1 MGFQTPQFKIG
12 PLLDWAS
19 TGKIQLPDFQREYKW
34 EDERI
39 RQLLVTVLR
48 GHPMGVIMV
57 LQTGNQQVRFKPKPI
72 AGVIGQV
79 EDPAYLLLDGQQ
91 RLTSLF
97 QALTG
102 DGVVATQ
109 DDRKKRLTRR
119 YFLDVLKSLGDAG
132 DQDEAVLS
140 LPEDGVVRSNFGRTV
155 DLDVSTHD
163 RQVAAG
169 IMPFSVLVSGDPAAW
184 MIDYMNAG
192 GPDLVA
198 ERSQVF
204 ARFNAQ
210 VITQVKA
217 YELPAIEL
225 DSSTSKE
232 AVATVFEKVNTGG
245 LPLDVFELLTST
257 FAGDSDYFKEHGTD
271 FRLGED
277 WKLTEQVVAEHP
289 VLRGLQ
295 RTDFLQAVT
304 LLATKDRR
312 ERAAQVDSP
321 GKLPPISARREEILR
336 LELTDYLAW
345 APLVRDA
352 LKWTAKF
359 LTSQHIHAADY
370 VPYRTQVV
378 PLSVFRVVLGEKI
391 DVYGT
396 LERIR
401 QWYWCGVLGELYG
414 STTESRFARDT
425 EQVPG
430 WAAGFAD
437 PTVPVPDTVT
447 VAGFFES
454 RLLSLRTRNA
464 AAYKGIYALLMAQG
478 CRDWKLDQKIEHS
491 SYLEMQVD
499 IHHVFPRAW
508 CDKVGIDPDRRES
521 IVNKT
526 PLAKKTNIF
535 ISGDSP
541 AEYVPRLQAS
551 AGLAAEALDAIVSE
565 HLIAPETLRAADFD
579 AFFARRKA
587 SLLALIDAVMGKPAV
602 RDLAEAVEAP
612 AAFESE
618 PDDLEDVDDADALE
632 SDEGETAEWR

>member
-1 MGFQTPQFKIG
+1 MFQTPQYKIG
-12 PLLDWAS
+12 PLLDWAA

-57 LQTGNQQVRFKPKPI
+57 LQTGNQQVRFKPKAI
-72 AGVIGQV
+72 AGVRGPI

-119 YFLDVLKSLGDAG
+119 YFLDVLKSLGDPG

-140 LPEDGVVRSNFGRTV
+140 LPEDGIVRSNFGRTV
-155 DLDVSTHD
+155 DLDVSTHEK
-163 RQVAAG
+163 QIAAG

-192 GPDLVA
+192 GPELVA

-204 ARFNAQ
+204 AKFNAQ
-210 VITQVKA
+210 VITQVKT

-257 FAGDSDYFKEHGTD
+257 FAGDPTYFAEHGTD

-277 WKLTEQVVAEHP
+277 WKLTEQVIAEHP

-312 ERAAQVDSP
+312 ERAARAGNPV
-321 GKLPPISARREEILR
+321 KLPPISARREEILR
-336 LELTDYLAW
+336 LELPDYLTW
-345 APLVRDA
+345 APRVRDA
-352 LKWTAKF
+352 LKWAAKF
-359 LTSQHIHAADY
+359 LTSQHIHTADY

-425 EQVPG
+425 EQVSA
-430 WAAGFAD
+430 WAAAFAD

-464 AAYKGIYALLMAQG
+464 AAYKGIYALLMALG

-508 CDKVGIDPDRRES
+508 CDKVGIDPDLRES

-541 AEYVPRLQAS
+541 ADYVPRLQSS
-551 AGLAAEALDAIVSE
+551 AGLSSEALDHILAE
-565 HLIAPETLRAADFD
+565 HLVSPPTLRSADFP
-579 AFFARRKA
+579 AFFATRKA
-587 SLLALIDAVMGKPAV
+587 ALLALIDEVMGKPAV
-602 RDLAEAVEAP
+602 RDLAEATEAP
-612 AAFESE
+612 AEFEPE
-618 PDDLEDVDDADALE
+618 PEDPEDGDDTDQGDARQ
-632 SDEGETAEWR
+632 DEEAAPWR